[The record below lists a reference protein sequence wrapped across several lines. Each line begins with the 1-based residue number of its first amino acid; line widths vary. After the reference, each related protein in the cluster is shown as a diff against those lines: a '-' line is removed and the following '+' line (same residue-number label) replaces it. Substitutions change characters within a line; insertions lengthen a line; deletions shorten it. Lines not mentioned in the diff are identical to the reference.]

1 MLSMFQRPEA
11 VAKSRL
17 GTLLVDRNLISELQL
32 QEALRIQARD
42 NKRLGEVL
50 IEQGLISDR
59 QLNKALK
66 RQTRYR
72 HVAALIAMF
81 MGPLQPF
88 MAQASTVQDNV
99 SISSTYDLEGRTN
112 MKSLNDG
119 DLGDIAAQGINERTQ
134 EIIQGLTDSENDELG
149 GLDDFARM
157 VFPVMDFLDAEIDVK
172 GVEYSGN
179 RARTIVSQDG
189 TLDLQLPT
197 RIAELSF
204 KNVRVKGTN
213 GASFGDV
220 TISNVQFSADSSMKV
235 RLH

>member
-1 MLSMFQRPEA
+1 MFQRPEA

-50 IEQGLISDR
+50 LEQGLISNR

-88 MAQASTVQDNV
+88 MAQASTEQDSV
-99 SISSTYDLEGRTN
+99 SISSSVDLEGRTG
-112 MKSLNDG
+112 MKSLD
-119 DLGDIAAQGINERTQ
+119 DMAMGDIAAQGMNERTQ
-134 EIIQGLTDSENDELG
+134 ELIEGLTDSENDELG
-149 GLDDFARM
+149 GLDDFAKM
-157 VFPVMDFLDAEIDVK
+157 VFPVMDFLDAEIDVQ
-172 GVEYSGN
+172 GVEYADG
-179 RARTIVSQDG
+179 RARTIISEDG

-197 RIAELSF
+197 KIAQLSF
-204 KNVRVKGTN
+204 KNVRVKGTD
-213 GASFGDV
+213 GASMGDV
-220 TISNVQFSADSSMKV
+220 TISNIQFSADSNMKV